1 MQICVNPTNW
11 LQRIIDEEPRVVR
24 FAWVLTGPE
33 TRYTL
38 QMAHAVVTPQLPLPP
53 GPKGNYFLGSA
64 RELAHSWPGHSIRC
78 LQEFGDIVFYRFLHV
93 PICQLTHPD
102 HIETVLVRNA
112 ANFHKSR
119 DYGALRFILGN
130 GLLTNEGASWQAQ
143 RQLIQPAFRHENIA
157 VYAKIMEDSAATH
170 LARWQDNETRDLHY
184 EMAELTLDIVAK
196 SLFGSKLTYN
206 PRSIGEEI
214 AAVMERF
221 LTQAA
226 LTFLLPDRF
235 PIPKTPRLLRSK
247 RRLDNVVL
255 SIIRERR
262 TSKAPAND
270 LLQRLLDAQDEHG
283 ARMDDEQLRD
293 EVMTLF
299 LAGHET
305 TANALTW
312 TWYLLSQNP
321 LAEEALAAELD
332 SVLAG
337 RAPTLADLPKLPYTE
352 MVIKESMR
360 LYPPARGIGR
370 RALADFEVGGYRIP
384 AGTNIFIMQWVTQ
397 RDARF
402 FPDPERFDPERWR
415 DDPVRKGRIPRFA
428 YFPFGG
434 GPRVCIGAGFA
445 MMEATLL
452 LATIAQRY
460 QFSLSPDAV
469 VKPLFS
475 VTLRPKHGLPMRLH
489 RRT

>member
-1 MQICVNPTNW
+1 M
-11 LQRIIDEEPRVVR
+11 
-24 FAWVLTGPE
+24 AK
-33 TRYTL
+33 RYTRK
-38 QMAHAVVTPQLPLPP
+38 MAHAVMSPQLPFPP
-53 GPKGNYFLGSA
+53 GPKGNFFLGSA
-64 RELAHSWPGHSIRC
+64 RELARSWPGHSERC
-78 LQEFGDIVFYRFLHV
+78 AREYGDIVCYRFLHV

-102 HIETVLVRNA
+102 HIEYVLLKNA

-119 DYGALRFILGN
+119 DYAAFKFFLGN
-130 GLLTNEGASWQAQ
+130 GLLTNEGASWRAQ
-143 RQLIQPAFRHENIA
+143 RQLIQPTFRHENIA
-157 VYAKIMEDSAATH
+157 AYGEIMVDSAATH
-170 LARWQDNETRDLHY
+170 LTRWQDGEIRDLHH
-184 EMAELTLDIVAK
+184 EMGELALDIVAK
-196 SLFGSKLTYN
+196 SLFGAKVGHEAQT
-206 PRSIGEEI
+206 IGEEV

-221 LTQAA
+221 FTQAA
-226 LTFLLPDRF
+226 LSFLLPDKI
-235 PIPKTPRLLRSK
+235 PIPKTPRLMRSK
-247 RRLDNVVL
+247 KLLDKIVL

-262 TSKAPAND
+262 ASKTPAND
-270 LLQRLLDAQDEHG
+270 LLQRLLDAQDEQG
-283 ARMDDEQLRD
+283 AHMSDEQLRE

-299 LAGHET
+299 IAGHET

-321 LAEEALAAELD
+321 EVEKKLAAELD

-337 RAPTLADLPKLPYTE
+337 LAPTLADLPRLPYTE

-360 LYPPARGIGR
+360 LYPPAWGVGR
-370 RALADFEVGGYRIP
+370 RALGDFEVGGYRIP
-384 AGTNIFIMQWVTQ
+384 AGTNVFMMQWVTH

-415 DDPVRKGRIPRFA
+415 DDPIRKGRIPRFA

-460 QFSLSPDAV
+460 RFTLAPEAV
-469 VKPLFS
+469 VTPFFS
-475 VTLRPKHGLPMRLH
+475 ITLRPKNGLPMQVH
-489 RRT
+489 RRRAS